1 MRRIELTIFSAG
13 LLQMMQK
20 CGIKPEDEKHIPLY
34 NDYAQMLADGEK
46 STYIQM
52 HLSEKYGIC
61 PRCVGKSHETIWHP
75 IGRTAILQSL
85 RPVGGNE

>member
-13 LLQMMQK
+13 FLQMLQK

-46 STYIQM
+46 STYIQLR
-52 HLSEKYGIC
+52 LSEKYGIC
-61 PRCVGKSHETIWHP
+61 PRQVYSIYK
-75 IGRTAILQSL
+75 RL
-85 RPVGGNE
+85 NEHIDL

>member
-13 LLQMMQK
+13 FLQMLQQ

-34 NDYAQMLADGEK
+34 KDYAQMLADGEK

-61 PRCVGKSHETIWHP
+61 PRQVY
-75 IGRTAILQSL
+75 AIYKRL
-85 RPVGGNE
+85 NERIDIEL